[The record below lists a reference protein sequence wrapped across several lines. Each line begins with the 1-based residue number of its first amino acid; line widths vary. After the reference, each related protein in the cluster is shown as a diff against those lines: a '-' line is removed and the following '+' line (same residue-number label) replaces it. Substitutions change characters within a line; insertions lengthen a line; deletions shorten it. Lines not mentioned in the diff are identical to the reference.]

1 MLDQAAPSTVIA
13 VGAYIPEESYGSLD
27 LSMPKYNTDAANEII
42 SAPGSKI
49 KVKESQVVVKE
60 GEDPAKAAARAQK
73 EAEKQAAK
81 AKKYAEV
88 KAKMEAKKAERAAYQ
103 SR

>member
-1 MLDQAAPSTVIA
+1 M
-13 VGAYIPEESYGSLD
+13 D
-27 LSMPKYNTDAANEII
+27 LSMPKYNTDAANEVL

-49 KVKESQVVVKE
+49 KVSGGNDAVVVKQ

-73 EAEKQAAK
+73 EAEQQAAK

-103 SR
+103 NAK